1 MNLTDDSNVPGV
13 VFLIPPPDQEALDA
27 VDRLRRAYDRTTALW
42 QRKQLRMRQ
51 NMIFA
56 TIKVVKGWDL
66 AQVCKKK
73 HILYFYIDIIIIKFC
88 FIQFLAMGADQ
99 RNAIRKA
106 LNEDAN
112 KLLREGDPA
121 DPQLRRLKREMDEVN
136 RLFDE
141 FERRSQAEED
151 SKNLTRMFTEQIKNI
166 QISLDEYEHTLNT
179 RLSAPIPRDVDTLEH
194 LVIQHKDF
202 ETSLKVIV

>member
-1 MNLTDDSNVPGV
+1 
-13 VFLIPPPDQEALDA
+13 
-27 VDRLRRAYDRTTALW
+27 
-42 QRKQLRMRQ
+42 
-51 NMIFA
+51 
-56 TIKVVKGWDL
+56 
-66 AQVCKKK
+66 
-73 HILYFYIDIIIIKFC
+73 
-88 FIQFLAMGADQ
+88 MGADQ
-99 RNAIRKA
+99 RNAIRRA

-151 SKNLTRMFTEQIKNI
+151 GKNQIRMFNEQVKSI

-179 RLSAPIPRDVDTLEH
+179 RLNAPIPRDIDTLEH

-202 ETSLKVIV
+202 ETSLKVI

>member
-1 MNLTDDSNVPGV
+1 MLL
-13 VFLIPPPDQEALDA
+13 FL
-27 VDRLRRAYDRTTALW
+27 
-42 QRKQLRMRQ
+42 M
-51 NMIFA
+51 
-56 TIKVVKGWDL
+56 
-66 AQVCKKK
+66 
-73 HILYFYIDIIIIKFC
+73 YIHF
-88 FIQFLAMGADQ
+88 FLQFLAMGADQ

-141 FERRSQAEED
+141 FERRSQVEED
-151 SKNLTRMFTEQIKNI
+151 SKNLTRMFTEQVKSI

-179 RLSAPIPRDVDTLEH
+179 RLSAPIPRDMDSLEH

-202 ETSLKVIV
+202 ETSLKVEYY

>member
-1 MNLTDDSNVPGV
+1 
-13 VFLIPPPDQEALDA
+13 
-27 VDRLRRAYDRTTALW
+27 
-42 QRKQLRMRQ
+42 
-51 NMIFA
+51 
-56 TIKVVKGWDL
+56 
-66 AQVCKKK
+66 
-73 HILYFYIDIIIIKFC
+73 
-88 FIQFLAMGADQ
+88 MGADQ

-141 FERRSQAEED
+141 FERRSKAEED
-151 SKNLTRMFTEQIKNI
+151 SKNLTRMFTEQVKSI

-179 RLSAPIPRDVDTLEH
+179 RLSAPIPRDMDTLEH

-202 ETSLKVIV
+202 ETSLKVIKTYVYIYILITR

>member
-1 MNLTDDSNVPGV
+1 MLL
-13 VFLIPPPDQEALDA
+13 FL
-27 VDRLRRAYDRTTALW
+27 
-42 QRKQLRMRQ
+42 M
-51 NMIFA
+51 
-56 TIKVVKGWDL
+56 
-66 AQVCKKK
+66 
-73 HILYFYIDIIIIKFC
+73 YIHF
-88 FIQFLAMGADQ
+88 FLQFLAMGADQ
-99 RNAIRKA
+99 RNAIRRA

-141 FERRSQAEED
+141 FERRSQVEED
-151 SKNLTRMFTEQIKNI
+151 SKNLTRMFTEQVKSI

-179 RLSAPIPRDVDTLEH
+179 RLSAPIPRDMDSLEH

-202 ETSLKVIV
+202 ETSLKVEYY

>member
-1 MNLTDDSNVPGV
+1 
-13 VFLIPPPDQEALDA
+13 
-27 VDRLRRAYDRTTALW
+27 
-42 QRKQLRMRQ
+42 
-51 NMIFA
+51 
-56 TIKVVKGWDL
+56 
-66 AQVCKKK
+66 
-73 HILYFYIDIIIIKFC
+73 
-88 FIQFLAMGADQ
+88 MGADQ

-151 SKNLTRMFTEQIKNI
+151 SKNLTRMFTDQVKSI

-179 RLSAPIPRDVDTLEH
+179 RLSAPIPRDMDTLEH

-202 ETSLKVIV
+202 ETSLKVFNSSFVRLYNRIIIFYYNNFICAIELGS

>member
-1 MNLTDDSNVPGV
+1 
-13 VFLIPPPDQEALDA
+13 
-27 VDRLRRAYDRTTALW
+27 
-42 QRKQLRMRQ
+42 
-51 NMIFA
+51 
-56 TIKVVKGWDL
+56 
-66 AQVCKKK
+66 
-73 HILYFYIDIIIIKFC
+73 
-88 FIQFLAMGADQ
+88 MGADQ

-151 SKNLTRMFTEQIKNI
+151 SKNLTRMFTDQVKSI

-179 RLSAPIPRDVDTLEH
+179 RLSAPIPRDMDTLEH

-202 ETSLKVIV
+202 ETSLKVFNSSFVRLYNRIIIFYYNNFICGIELGS

>member
-1 MNLTDDSNVPGV
+1 
-13 VFLIPPPDQEALDA
+13 
-27 VDRLRRAYDRTTALW
+27 
-42 QRKQLRMRQ
+42 
-51 NMIFA
+51 
-56 TIKVVKGWDL
+56 
-66 AQVCKKK
+66 
-73 HILYFYIDIIIIKFC
+73 
-88 FIQFLAMGADQ
+88 MGADQ

-202 ETSLKVIV
+202 ETSLKVICSLSVRLYCEKSIIIFSFVL